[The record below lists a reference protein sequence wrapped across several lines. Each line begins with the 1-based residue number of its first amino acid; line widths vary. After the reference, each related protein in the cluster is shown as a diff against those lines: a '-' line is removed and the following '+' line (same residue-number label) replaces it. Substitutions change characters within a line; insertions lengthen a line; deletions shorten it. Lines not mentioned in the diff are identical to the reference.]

1 MKVALPKGSR
11 SFRAQMVAVMA
22 LVTALVMLLLTVGLQ
37 LILADLSRGNVD
49 RILEDRADLVDS
61 SVIGASTGQ
70 GFVVPERDLEP
81 GVVVYDA
88 NGRPVAGVPPRTL
101 SSAYESL
108 SRADSETFSTANN
121 ATRLLA
127 EPFSTADGQRGL
139 IVVSERLAPYEQAER
154 YALIVNLATGALA
167 TIAAAATAAW
177 VTSRALK
184 PVAELANTATAWS
197 EKDLTKRFDLGAP
210 TNEIT
215 GLAATLD
222 NLLDKVSA
230 AIRSEQRLTS
240 ELAHELRT
248 PLTAVQGTAD
258 LSLMLDG
265 LSPTLRENLEEISL
279 AAHRMSTTITT
290 LLELARSDASILD
303 ASSSLLLDVVSEA
316 VETVEPSG
324 VPIHVEVADQRV
336 AAPQAI
342 AVRALVPVLE
352 NAVRFANGRVEIFSA
367 VTTGGSLRL
376 VIEDD
381 GPGVGG
387 DAESIFL
394 PGSSSHGG
402 SGAGLGLAIARRM
415 ARSVGGEV
423 ELTHRRNPTR
433 FEVRLPRV

>member
-1 MKVALPKGSR
+1 MKVALPKAFR
-11 SFRAQMVAVMA
+11 SFRAQMVVLMA

-37 LILADLSRGNVD
+37 FILADLSRGNVD
-49 RILEDRADLVDS
+49 RILEDRADLVAS
-61 SVIGASTGQ
+61 SAISASTGQ
-70 GFVVPERDLEP
+70 GFVVPEGDLEP

-88 NGRPVAGVPPRTL
+88 SGRPVAGVPPRAL

-108 SRADSETFSTANN
+108 SRADSETFSNANE
-121 ATRLLA
+121 AIRVLA

-139 IVVSERLAPYEQAER
+139 VVVSERLAPYEEAKR

-184 PVAELANTATAWS
+184 PVAELASTAAAWS
-197 EKDLTKRFDLGAP
+197 ENDLTKRFDLGAP

-248 PLTAVQGTAD
+248 PLTTVQGTAD
-258 LSLMLDG
+258 LSLMLG
-265 LSPTLRENLEEISL
+265 ELSPTLRENLEEISL

-290 LLELARSDASILD
+290 LLELARSEASILD
-303 ASSSLLLDVVSEA
+303 ASSSSLVDVVSEA
-316 VETVEPSG
+316 VETVQRSG

-336 AAPQAI
+336 AAPRAI

-352 NAVRFANGRVEIFSA
+352 NAVRLANGRVEISSVA
-367 VTTGGSLRL
+367 TTGGSLRL
-376 VIEDD
+376 IIEDD

-387 DAESIFL
+387 DAEGIFL
-394 PGSSSHGG
+394 PGSSLHGG
-402 SGAGLGLAIARRM
+402 SGAGLGLAIARRI